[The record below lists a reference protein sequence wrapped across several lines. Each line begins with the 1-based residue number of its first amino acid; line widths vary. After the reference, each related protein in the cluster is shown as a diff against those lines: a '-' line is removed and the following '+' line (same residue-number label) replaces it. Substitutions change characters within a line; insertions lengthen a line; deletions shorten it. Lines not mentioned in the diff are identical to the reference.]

1 MNKRLFSIALTFML
15 VLSSFIPCHAI
26 ASTYHEGEIEEYI
39 VRQMAA
45 ANIPGM
51 AVSIVTSQKEVY
63 SAAFGDIPETTSD
76 MELGGVSKSFTALA
90 VMQLV
95 ENGKI
100 SLDDTVSKYISDTD
114 IPDITVRE
122 LLTETSGLEPD
133 CNIDSAR
140 ITENRG
146 KVAEA
151 AVNYNLLGKIIE
163 AAASETYAA
172 YVKQNIL
179 KPLQMDSSYVL
190 ADGRLSEEGYVYGH
204 SNYFGMPV
212 KIEKT
217 FEEDEWQKA
226 SACGVVSDVKDMGK
240 YLQMYLAAGGEIIS
254 YKSLETIMK
263 DGNMCKD
270 SVFGTKATYGMGWT
284 VTELNGEEVFYCDG
298 SSDRYTA
305 AAFIIPA
312 RDIGV
317 VIMANSADAIS
328 GDKIFDTI
336 EAGIIKLITGESAK
350 GVSSNENF
358 VSHMT
363 ADVVYLVLAILAL
376 LPIFMIEAWIRW
388 TKERFSVL
396 RLVFDIII
404 HAIIPTILIFVPG
417 YLGVSWGFMR
427 HILPDAYY
435 VMIAVIGIFYLGGI
449 IKIISRLIIGDR
461 SDYQDLTEGYDEPG
475 NDSENEKKEE
485 VVEEETE
492 KMVYAASE
500 EEDIQQLEEKEVVT
514 IEAETQK
521 TEEST
526 VEEETICI
534 TEFVE
539 SENLADK
546 VKEEKK
552 TQKSKPENRKNTTAE
567 REKKSQTIEK
577 HRPER
582 KSSVDSKEDKNRK
595 DTYKRKLSS
604 DEAKRSVN
612 THRNIDRKLSET
624 DRARPKREQAAGNNR
639 SNTPKRDNRERTLVN
654 GNREQAHR
662 NSNVNRPRNN
672 VTHKTSNV
680 SKTNVTK
687 NNVRKA
693 NPNKKNSEEE

>member
-1 MNKRLFSIALTFML
+1 MNKRLFSVALTFIL

-76 MELGGVSKSFTALA
+76 MELAGVSKSFTALA

-122 LLTETSGLEPD
+122 LLTETSGFEPD
-133 CNIDSAR
+133 CNIDSAA
-140 ITENRG
+140 ITKNRG
-146 KVAEA
+146 KVTEA
-151 AVNYNLLGKIIE
+151 VINYNLLGKIIE

-179 KPLQMDSSYVL
+179 GPLQMDSSYVL
-190 ADGRLSEEGYVYGH
+190 ADGRLAEEGYVYGH

-226 SACGVVSDVKDMGK
+226 SACGVVSDVKDMAK

-254 YKSLETIMK
+254 YKSLDTIMNA
-263 DGNMCKD
+263 GNMCKD
-270 SVFGTKATYGMGWT
+270 SVFGTEATYGMGWT
-284 VTELNGEEVFYCDG
+284 VTELNGEEIFYCDG

-312 RDIGV
+312 RDLGI

-328 GDKIFDTI
+328 GDKVFDTI

-350 GVSSNENF
+350 GVGSNENF
-358 VSHMT
+358 ISHMT
-363 ADVVYLVLAILAL
+363 ADIVYLVLAILAL

-388 TKERFSVL
+388 TKEKFSVL

-461 SDYQDLTEGYDEPG
+461 SDYQDLTEDDDEPD

-500 EEDIQQLEEKEVVT
+500 EEDIQPLEEKEVVT
-514 IEAETQK
+514 LH
-521 TEEST
+521 
-526 VEEETICI
+526 EETGKKEEKTVGEPGRI
-534 TEFVE
+534 TEYVE
-539 SENLADK
+539 SENASDK
-546 VKEEKK
+546 VQEDEKK
-552 TQKSKPENRKNTTAE
+552 KKSKPENSRKTTEQRDKKAQQTE
-567 REKKSQTIEK
+567 R

-582 KSSVDSKEDKNRK
+582 KSPVESKEDKNRK

-612 THRNIDRKLSET
+612 TYKKTDKKLPET
-624 DRARPKREQAAGNNR
+624 DRIRPKREHTIGNNKP
-639 SNTPKRDNRERTLVN
+639 NPAKRERTLAN
-654 GNREQAHR
+654 GNREQTRR

-680 SKTNVTK
+680 SKTNITK
-687 NNVRKA
+687 NNVRKT
-693 NPNKKNSEEE
+693 NLNRKNSEEE